1 MTSLEYENKR
11 VVSFKRIQLMAP
23 VILSCVGC
31 DQITKAVARESLAD
45 SPGRSFF
52 FGICF
57 DYSSRKILARFWGWV
72 PVCRN
77 QFAFGSL
84 SLRSGAVLLGI
95 TVWTFFS
102 RNLRPGGAVALSLVL
117 GGGLSNLY
125 DRVFNDGAV
134 VDFLNLGLGGLRT
147 GIFNIA
153 NVAITSGII
162 LLLISEFVRGQE
174 GPEHAK

>member
-11 VVSFKRIQLMAP
+11 TVSFKKIQLMAP

-31 DQITKAVARESLAD
+31 DQITKAVARESLVD
-45 SPGRSFF
+45 SPARSFF
-52 FGICF
+52 WDLFRLQFAENYGAF
-57 DYSSRKILARFWGWV
+57 LGMGSGLPESVRFWV
-72 PVCRN
+72 FIITV
-77 QFAFGSL
+77 
-84 SLRSGAVLLGI
+84 GAVLLGI
-95 TVWTFFS
+95 MVWTFFS
-102 RNLRPGGAVALSLVL
+102 RNLRPGGVVALSLVL

-153 NVAITSGII
+153 DVAISTGII

-174 GPEHAK
+174 GPEYAK

>member
-11 VVSFKRIQLMAP
+11 MGNFKRILLMAP

-31 DQITKAVARESLAD
+31 DQITKVVARESLAD

-52 FGICF
+52 WDFFRLQFAENSGAF
-57 DYSSRKILARFWGWV
+57 LGMGSGLPESVRFWV
-72 PVCRN
+72 FIITV
-77 QFAFGSL
+77 
-84 SLRSGAVLLGI
+84 GAVLLGLL
-95 TVWTFFS
+95 VWTFFS
-102 RNLRPGGAVALSLVL
+102 RSLRPGGVVALSLVL

-147 GIFNIA
+147 GIFNVA
-153 NVAITSGII
+153 DVAISTGVI
-162 LLLISEFVRGQE
+162 LLLISEFIRGQKE
-174 GPEHAK
+174 PEHAK

>member
-52 FGICF
+52 WDLFRLQFAENSGAF
-57 DYSSRKILARFWGWV
+57 LGMGSGLPESVRFWV
-72 PVCRN
+72 FIITV
-77 QFAFGSL
+77 
-84 SLRSGAVLLGI
+84 GAVLLGI

-102 RNLRPGGAVALSLVL
+102 RNLRPGGVVALSLVL

-153 NVAITSGII
+153 DVAITSGII